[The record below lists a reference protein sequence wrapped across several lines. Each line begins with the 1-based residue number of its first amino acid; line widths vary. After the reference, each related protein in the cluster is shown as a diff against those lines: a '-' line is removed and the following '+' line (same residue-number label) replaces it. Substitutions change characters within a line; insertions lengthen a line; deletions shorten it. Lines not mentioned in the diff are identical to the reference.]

1 MVKNKAHFEV
11 SYVHEDKDVRNEFN
25 GHFLVDNNCPIPFI
39 KEMIFQVQKEIGQIE
54 DQIKA
59 NMEAQAAQK
68 KADEEASLPTTDEV
82 KEDKVESI
90 NG

>member
-1 MVKNKAHFEV
+1 MLPYPKRATAPPEINNQQGAFENI
-11 SYVHEDKDVRNEFN
+11 SPDV
-25 GHFLVDNNCPIPFI
+25 PIPFI
-39 KEMIFQVQKEIGQIE
+39 KEMLFQVQKEIGQIE